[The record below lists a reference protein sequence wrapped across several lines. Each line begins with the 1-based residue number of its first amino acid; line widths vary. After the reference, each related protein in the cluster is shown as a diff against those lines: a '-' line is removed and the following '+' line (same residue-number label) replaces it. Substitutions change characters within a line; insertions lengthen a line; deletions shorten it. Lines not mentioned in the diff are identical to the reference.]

1 MILLLFEFA
10 VERMLMNTNEYI
22 NSKTVLQVFQVSVY
36 MGKAAIMNTG
46 EDSVLQQFL
55 KSL

>member
-1 MILLLFEFA
+1 MTSLLFEFA
-10 VERMLMNTNEYI
+10 VERMLMNTNECI

-46 EDSVLQQFL
+46 EDSVL
-55 KSL
+55 